1 MLEKY
6 HYIKFYKY
14 CKKILDDG
22 VVTDKE
28 IDDLEI
34 HEAKGK
40 TIAFTFGRFNP
51 PTIGHEMLLESAG
64 NTARRFQA
72 ELYVFDF
79 HTHIILLEIFLPYF
93 LQILT
98 TCHGQ

>member
-22 VVTDKE
+22 VVSDKE

-34 HEAKGK
+34 NEARNDGNS
-40 TIAFTFGRFNP
+40 IAFTFGRFNP
-51 PTIGHEMLLESAG
+51 PTIESMKNLLIKL
-64 NTARRFQA
+64 N
-72 ELYVFDF
+72 L
-79 HTHIILLEIFLPYF
+79 
-93 LQILT
+93 
-98 TCHGQ
+98 